1 MQMNLNEQII
11 CYLDDKD
18 RVIGMKIDGK
28 YSAVIY
34 PITREEALKTV
45 NRYWSG
51 RKAEFVI
58 GRLA

>member
-1 MQMNLNEQII
+1 MNEII

-45 NRYWSG
+45 NRYWPG